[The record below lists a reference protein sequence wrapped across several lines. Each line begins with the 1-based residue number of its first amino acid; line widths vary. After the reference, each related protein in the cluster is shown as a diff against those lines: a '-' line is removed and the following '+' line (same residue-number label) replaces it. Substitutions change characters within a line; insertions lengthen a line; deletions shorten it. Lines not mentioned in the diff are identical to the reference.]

1 MTVQS
6 SPVENLPAAAQ
17 APANLHC
24 PTVSSVIQG
33 MMNAGHPLIYLQSAE
48 EDRVV
53 GVLSRLAEQ
62 SRGARVDLFIWSV
75 TEGLQLN
82 GKPAKDQPDSPRGIL
97 DLIIARDKPAIFLL
111 KDFHEFIRDAVE
123 IRRRLRDLYYK
134 CLDTGKFAVI
144 CSPVKI
150 IPDEI
155 NREVAFSDLPR
166 PDLKELEELLQAV
179 AASLH
184 PLAGRGGATVELP
197 KETVYLLVRAVQGL
211 SFHEARHA
219 LRLAITEHGKV
230 DASIVRT
237 LEHEKQQMVRKTGL
251 VEFVPSTIGID
262 QIGGL
267 GILKNWLKQRR
278 DLFFSRES
286 VSAEIVPKGLLLMGV
301 SGCGKSLS
309 ARAVASI
316 FELPLYRIDLVQ
328 VFSSG
333 IGNAERHFSSACHTL
348 EDVAPAVAW
357 FDEMENGISREHQD
371 EAGVLDRIF
380 GFFLTWM
387 QEKAPG
393 LFVVATANR
402 IDLLP
407 AEIIRKGR
415 FDQIFFLDLPEHDER
430 LEILKIHFSRRNADT
445 ACMRLDYAAKRMEG
459 WTGAEIEQAVVSS
472 LIAARVAN
480 EPLSDEHLWPLL
492 QQFVPLSKT
501 MKEQVGAIRAWA
513 FDRAL
518 RASARKH

>member
-1 MTVQS
+1 M
-6 SPVENLPAAAQ
+6 
-17 APANLHC
+17 
-24 PTVSSVIQG
+24 ID
-33 MMNAGHPLIYLQSAE
+33 AGRPLIYIQSAE
-48 EDRVV
+48 EDRIV

-62 SRGARVDLFIWSV
+62 GRGGRVDLFIWSV
-75 TEGLQLN
+75 TKGLQLN
-82 GKPAKDQPDSPRGIL
+82 GKPAKDGPDSPRGML
-97 DLIIARDKPAIFLL
+97 DLIIAHDKPAIFLL
-111 KDFHEFIRDAVE
+111 KDFHEFIREAVAGSDW
-123 IRRRLRDLYYK
+123 IATRRRLRDLYYE
-134 CLDTGKFAVI
+134 CLDSGKFAVI
-144 CSPVKI
+144 VSPVKI

-166 PDLKELEELLQAV
+166 PDLKELEELLQAE
-179 AASLH
+179 AAAVS
-184 PLAGRGGATVELP
+184 GGAKVELP
-197 KETVYLLVRAVQGL
+197 KETVYVLTRAVQGL

-230 DASIVRT
+230 DTSIVRT
-237 LEHEKQQMVRKTGL
+237 LEHEKQQLVRKIGL
-251 VEFVPSTIGID
+251 VEFVPNTIGID

-267 GILKNWLKQRR
+267 GVLENWLKQRR
-278 DLFFSRES
+278 GLFFSRES
-286 VSAEIVPKGLLLMGV
+286 LSAEIVPKGLLLMGV

-309 ARAVASI
+309 ARAVANI
-316 FELPLYRIDLVQ
+316 FELPLYRIDMVR

-333 IGNAERHFSSACHTL
+333 IGSAERNFSAACHTL

-357 FDEMENGISREHQD
+357 FDEIENAISREHQD

-402 IDLLP
+402 IDVLP

-415 FDQIFFLDLPEHDER
+415 FDQIFFLDLPERDER
-430 LEILKIHFSRRNADT
+430 LEILKIHYSHRGVDP
-445 ACMRLDYAAKRMEG
+445 ACMNLDWAAKRMEG

-480 EPLSDEHLWPLL
+480 EPLTDEHLWPLL
-492 QQFVPLSKT
+492 RQFVPLSKT
-501 MKEQVGAIRAWA
+501 MKEQVGAIRSWA

-518 RASARKH
+518 RHGQEILSP

>member
-1 MTVQS
+1 MTEQS
-6 SPVENLPAAAQ
+6 SPVENLTAPSQAAAN
-17 APANLHC
+17 PRC
-24 PTVSSVIQG
+24 PTVFSVIQG
-33 MMNAGHPLIYLQSAE
+33 MIHAGHPLIYLQSAE

-53 GVLSRLAEQ
+53 GVLGQLAEQ
-62 SRGARVDLFIWSV
+62 GCGGRVDLFVWSV
-75 TEGLQLN
+75 TEGLQLS
-82 GKPAKDQPDSPRGIL
+82 GKPVKDQPDSPRGIL
-97 DLIIARDKPAIFLL
+97 DLIIAHDKPAIFLL
-111 KDFHEFIRDAVE
+111 KDFHEFVRVAVD
-123 IRRRLRDLYYK
+123 IRRRLRDLYYQ
-134 CLDTGKFAVI
+134 CLGRGKFAVI

-166 PDLKELEELLQAV
+166 PDLKELEELLQAE
-179 AASLH
+179 AACVS
-184 PLAGRGGATVELP
+184 GGAKVGLP
-197 KETVYLLVRAVQGL
+197 KETVYLLTRAVQGL

-230 DASIVRT
+230 DTTIVRT
-237 LEHEKQQMVRKTGL
+237 LEYEKQQLARKTGL
-251 VEFVPSTIGID
+251 VEFVPNTVGID

-309 ARAVASI
+309 ARAAADI

-333 IGNAERHFSSACHTL
+333 IGNAEQRFASACHTL

-357 FDEMENGISREHQD
+357 FDEMENGISREHHD

-415 FDQIFFLDLPEHDER
+415 FDQVFFVDLPEVDER
-430 LEILKIHFSRRNADT
+430 LEIFKIHLSRRGVDPAGIELKWVADHT
-445 ACMRLDYAAKRMEG
+445 EG
-459 WTGAEIEQAVVSS
+459 WTGAEIEQVVVAS
-472 LIAARVAN
+472 LIAARLAN
-480 EPLSDEHLWPLL
+480 EPLSDDHLYRSMR
-492 QQFVPLSKT
+492 QFVPLSKT
-501 MKEQVGAIRAWA
+501 MKEQVGALRAWA

-518 RASARKH
+518 RASAKQR